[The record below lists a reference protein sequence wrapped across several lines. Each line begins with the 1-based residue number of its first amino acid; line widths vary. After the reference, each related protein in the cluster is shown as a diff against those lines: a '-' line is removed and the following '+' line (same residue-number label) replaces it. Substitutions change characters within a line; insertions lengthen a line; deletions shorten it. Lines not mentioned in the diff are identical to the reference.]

1 MTEPSGPADVD
12 RQLPLGDEIF
22 LDHVGHFVRDRDA
35 AGRALARAGF
45 APTPPSIQAN
55 PDGSPTGTGNIT
67 AMLERGYIE
76 VLFKTA
82 DTPLGREFDAAL
94 ARYMGIHLAAFAVA
108 DADRAHRR
116 LGTAGFRVRPLVE
129 MRRPVDTPSG
139 PDTAAFTV
147 ARVEPGEMAEG
158 RVQILAHRTED
169 TVWQKR
175 WLGHPNGARCL
186 LDLVI
191 AVADLDEAAARFQR
205 FTGRPALTNPSG
217 RAIHLDR
224 GRVQLVTPAKL
235 AEIVTSPLPHPPV
248 AAAYALAVK
257 SLETAGQAL
266 RRGGI
271 DHERRGHFL
280 LARFPEDLGVGAW
293 LFAEDARHLPWRR

>member
-1 MTEPSGPADVD
+1 
-12 RQLPLGDEIF
+12 
-22 LDHVGHFVRDRDA
+22 
-35 AGRALARAGF
+35 
-45 APTPPSIQAN
+45 
-55 PDGSPTGTGNIT
+55 
-67 AMLERGYIE
+67 

-94 ARYMGIHLAAFAVA
+94 ARYMGLHLAAFAVA

-116 LGTAGFRVRPLVE
+116 LSAANFRMRPLVE

-147 ARVEPGEMAEG
+147 ARIEPGEMAEG
-158 RVQILAHRTED
+158 RMQILAHRTED

-175 WLGHPNGARCL
+175 WLAHPNGALGL

-205 FTGRPALTNPSG
+205 FTARPAVTSPSG
-217 RAIHLDR
+217 PAIQLDR

-235 AEIVTSPLPHPPV
+235 AEIVGSPLPHPPV

-257 SLETAGQAL
+257 SLETAEQAL

-271 DHERRGHFL
+271 DHEGRGHSL

-293 LFAEDARHLPWRR
+293 LFVEDARHLPWRR